1 MFILKLCHSRAYHC
15 AESSLGLG
23 LLTEMNYIKLGKQ
36 KILTLGGES
45 FTEAVYG
52 GYFDA
57 EHSGTG
63 IGPEVN
69 STPLAEIAND
79 PDLIVFGVTN
89 DMTGYMVPSNNAVLH
104 PTQAYLSS
112 YRDNLDRNHYHETN
126 GLSVNI
132 THVIAREFKDII
144 DRTEK

>member
-1 MFILKLCHSRAYHC
+1 
-15 AESSLGLG
+15 
-23 LLTEMNYIKLGKQ
+23 
-36 KILTLGGES
+36 
-45 FTEAVYG
+45 
-52 GYFDA
+52 
-57 EHSGTG
+57 SGTG

-69 STPLAEIAND
+69 ATPLAEIAND
-79 PDLIVFGVTN
+79 PDLVLFGVTN
-89 DMTGYMVPSNNAVLH
+89 DMTGYMVPTNNAVLH

-126 GLSVNI
+126 GLSVEI